1 MHAQT
6 RRQRE
11 VLDLISRYIDSH
23 GYRPSYQV
31 IARILGLRSRAGIA
45 RIVQDL
51 ESQGLIE
58 RVREDGHFSLAIK
71 RNIGDSVTIDWL
83 NVPEDSEAN
92 DNLDRPLSLPPLMLG
107 SFDAAGMRAFRVPDN
122 ALAADHICEDD
133 IAIIE
138 LREFTR
144 DGQTVVA
151 VLNDKQTVLR
161 KYYRVGAEVEL
172 RTADGEGETLIVAA
186 NRVKII
192 GIYRGLIRAAS

>member
-1 MHAQT
+1 M
-6 RRQRE
+6 
-11 VLDLISRYIDSH
+11 LDLISRYIDSH

-51 ESQGLIE
+51 EAQGLIE

-71 RNIGDSVTIDWL
+71 SNVGDSVTIDWL
-83 NVPEDSEAN
+83 DVPEDGETA
-92 DNLDRPLSLPPLMLG
+92 DDLHRRPLTLPPLILG
-107 SFDAAGMRAFRVPDN
+107 GFEATALRAFQVRDD
-122 ALAADHICEDD
+122 AMAADHICEDD

-151 VLNDKQTVLR
+151 VVNDKQTVMR

-172 RTADGEGETLIVAA
+172 RTADGEGETLVIAA
-186 NRVKII
+186 NRVLIV